1 MELGKRIGLDIMSPY
16 FLNGE
21 VATYAMLYD
30 MELELLLNNFICDS
44 IEHGLKVETI
54 YYEDKY
60 HW

>member
-1 MELGKRIGLDIMSPY
+1 MGLGKRISLDIMSPY

-21 VATYAMLYD
+21 VAICAMIYD

-44 IEHGLKVETI
+44 IEQDLKVETI
-54 YYEDKY
+54 YYEEKY